1 MIESPNMVWFQG
13 VVEDRDDPLK
23 LGRCKVRC
31 VGFHTYN
38 KEILPTEDLPWAHPV
53 APITSASMNGIGD
66 TPIGPVPGTWVCG
79 FFRDGSM
86 CQQPIMMGT
95 LGGIPQNVSDPNVGF
110 NDPTGVYPKEG
121 FTGEADTN
129 RLARNEKIE
138 DTVVQAK
145 KDELDEMETA
155 AGVGGGTIK
164 EPETPYAAAYPYN
177 KVRQSESGHIIEID
191 DTEGSERIHIYHKS
205 GTFIEVH
212 PDGSM
217 VRKVRGSNH
226 EVFLAD
232 NNIHVKGTCNIT
244 VDGDS
249 SILTKGES
257 VIKSESTQI
266 IEGETVE
273 IKATNNVNISG
284 GNGASKI
291 VLNTSSVKADAPV
304 ILLNS

>member
-1 MIESPNMVWFQG
+1 MVDTPNLVWFQG
-13 VVEDRDDPLK
+13 VVEDRDDPLH
-23 LGRCKVRC
+23 LGRCRVRC

-38 KEILPTEDLPWAHPV
+38 KGVLPTEDLPWAHPV
-53 APITSASMNGIGD
+53 TPITSASMNGIGD
-66 TPIGPVPGTWVCG
+66 TPIGPVNGTWVCG
-79 FFRDGSM
+79 FFRDGDL
-86 CQQPIMMGT
+86 CQQPIMIGT
-95 LGGIPQNVSDPNVGF
+95 LGGIPENAPDGNVGF
-110 NDPTGVYPKEG
+110 NDPAGKYPKEA
-121 FTGEADTN
+121 FVGEADTN
-129 RLARNEKIE
+129 RLARGVTE
-138 DTVVQAK
+138 DTIVAK
-145 KDELDEMETA
+145 KKEDLDEMETA
-155 AGVGGGTIK
+155 SGVGGGIVK

-177 KVRQSESGHIIEID
+177 KVKESESGHIIEVD

-217 VRKVRGSNH
+217 VRKVKGSNH
-226 EVFLAD
+226 EVFLTD

-266 IEGETVE
+266 IEGENVE
-273 IKATNNVNISG
+273 IKATNSVSING

-291 VLNTSSVKADAPV
+291 VCDTSSVKADAPV